1 MFSVFF
7 PTYLFPRAVQL
18 RVILPAVRL
27 VCRDFVQCR
36 FETRERVVKRLT
48 FLKACC
54 LDVIFIN
61 HYDKNRFI
69 LHVKRNQ
76 FRQKGLSE
84 LFFSRNNCVSERG
97 FVVPIKSVY
106 NKLKKLFSEVSF

>member
-1 MFSVFF
+1 M
-7 PTYLFPRAVQL
+7 
-18 RVILPAVRL
+18 ILPAVRL
-27 VCRDFVQCR
+27 VCRDVVQCR

-48 FLKACC
+48 FLKVCC
-54 LDVIFIN
+54 LNVIFIN

-84 LFFSRNNCVSERG
+84 LFFSQNNCVSERG

-106 NKLKKLFSEVSF
+106 NN